1 MTTPLGPILSM
12 WEAEGNRH
20 AFALDACAGAVVIG
34 ERPSTAAEVALGIA
48 RVQARRR
55 RVAVADTVGELG
67 PLEDL
72 VPMDAPYGLID
83 SFFYGVSLNKIAYTV
98 DPARNLIIFPS
109 GAVPIDHEALL
120 GSDRWV
126 KLLDGFRA
134 ADGLLLIVAP
144 AESSALSS
152 LIQVM
157 DGVVLVGN
165 VAAAPGTRVL
175 AHARLPVI
183 PARPTPPSSA
193 PIQSPRTSTPM
204 PTPAAP
210 REPVVAQGFSAA
222 PVHAPPAY
230 VPPPPTLPPV
240 APAAPP
246 PEPPAPRRPSFHDWS
261 AAAAIADRR
270 AGFEPEKPPAVEEA
284 SSARDERSASGARDE
299 RDERVEQD
307 ERVEHDER
315 DERDERVE
323 HDEPD
328 YRDEYVERDDR
339 DEALAG
345 DDLAPH
351 EILDELAK
359 VEGEPALVPP
369 WAREEEFTGPSAP
382 APGSAKAISFWV
394 AIVFG
399 AFIAAAILTWITTS
413 MLSRNDGADS
423 FAVRPDSAHPA
434 AHVIAAPAP
443 TALATPIPAAT
454 TVPALAPRDT
464 SPAAAAGDSDA
475 APYAV
480 VLADVSSVTGANGEL
495 DQASGR
501 GLPVATFAPY
511 PRADGQLSYIVLA
524 GASRDSAGADS
535 LLRAVRAK
543 RYRNANAAHVV
554 KLPYAVVIQ
563 KGVSQDQA
571 SMFVRAY
578 LSKGLP
584 VYPLLQ
590 ADGSATLYAG
600 AFRGVEQAQPLVT
613 SFKANGDQPT
623 VAIRTGRP
631 Y

>member
-1 MTTPLGPILSM
+1 MSTPLGPILSM

-20 AFALDACAGAVVIG
+20 AAALDACAGAVVIG

-55 RVAVADTVGELG
+55 RVAVADAVGELG

-120 GSDRWV
+120 GSDRWI

-152 LIQVM
+152 LIEVM

-175 AHARLPVI
+175 AHARLPMI
-183 PARPTPPSSA
+183 PARPTPPSVA
-193 PIQSPRTSTPM
+193 PIESPRASTSLPTPAR

-210 REPVVAQGFSAA
+210 QTPVAA
-222 PVHAPPAY
+222 PTPSAPPPVGRAT
-230 VPPPPTLPPV
+230 PISLPPV
-240 APAAPP
+240 PVPVPEPAAPP
-246 PEPPAPRRPSFHDWS
+246 SDPLSLSRPSFHDWS
-261 AAAAIADRR
+261 AIAAV
-270 AGFEPEKPPAVEEA
+270 PEDAEDELEREE
-284 SSARDERSASGARDE
+284 S
-299 RDERVEQD
+299 
-307 ERVEHDER
+307 
-315 DERDERVE
+315 
-323 HDEPD
+323 
-328 YRDEYVERDDR
+328 R
-339 DEALAG
+339 DEAPTREVREQREELPPHELAG
-345 DDLAPH
+345 EVPPH
-351 EILDELAK
+351 ES
-359 VEGEPALVPP
+359 EPALVPP

-382 APGSAKAISFWV
+382 PTGSAKAISFWV

-399 AFIAAAILTWITTS
+399 AFIAAGLLTWVTTS

-423 FAVRPDSAHPA
+423 FAAKPDSAHPA
-434 AHVIAAPAP
+434 AHVIAAPSP
-443 TALATPIPAAT
+443 TALAVPAAI
-454 TVPALAPRDT
+454 APTAAPHD
-464 SPAAAAGDSDA
+464 SASLAAAPDADSAGT
-475 APYAV
+475 PYAV
-480 VLADVSSVTGANGEL
+480 VLADVSTVTGANGEL
-495 DQASGR
+495 DQAAGR
-501 GLPVATFAPY
+501 GLPVVTFAPY

-524 GASRDSAGADS
+524 GASPDSAGADS
-535 LLRAVRAK
+535 LLKAVRDK
-543 RYRNANAAHVV
+543 HYRNAAAAHVV

-590 ADGSATLYAG
+590 SDGSATLYAG

-613 SFKANGDQPT
+613 SFKANGDKPT

-631 Y
+631 F

>member
-183 PARPTPPSSA
+183 PARPTPPSVA
-193 PIQSPRTSTPM
+193 PIQPPRASTSV

-210 REPVVAQGFSAA
+210 RQPVMAQEPVAA
-222 PVHAPPAY
+222 PMHL
-230 VPPPPTLPPV
+230 PPPPTPPPSV
-240 APAAPP
+240 SPPAAP

-261 AAAAIADRR
+261 AAAAIADKR
-270 AGFEPEKPPAVEEA
+270 AGFEPEKPAGIDEA
-284 SSARDERSASGARDE
+284 SDERSE
-299 RDERVEQD
+299 RSERSEHVEHVERVE
-307 ERVEHDER
+307 RVAREESPPHEL
-315 DERDERVE
+315 
-323 HDEPD
+323 HDEP
-328 YRDEYVERDDR
+328 
-339 DEALAG
+339 AQ
-345 DDLAPH
+345 
-351 EILDELAK
+351 

-369 WAREEEFTGPSAP
+369 WAREEEFTGPSVP
-382 APGSAKAISFWV
+382 PPGSAKAISFWV

-399 AFIAAAILTWITTS
+399 AFIAAALLTWITTS

-423 FAVRPDSAHPA
+423 FAARPDTAHPA
-434 AHVIAAPAP
+434 AHVIAAPSP
-443 TALATPIPAAT
+443 TALATPIPAAA
-454 TVPALAPRDT
+454 TVPAVAPHDT
-464 SPAAAAGDSDA
+464 TPAAAAAAAPGDSDA
-475 APYAV
+475 TPYAV

-495 DQASGR
+495 DQAAGR
-501 GLPVATFAPY
+501 GLPVVTFAPY

-543 RYRNANAAHVV
+543 HYRNANAAHVV
-554 KLPYAVVIQ
+554 RLPYAVVIQ
-563 KGVSQDQA
+563 KGISQDQA

-590 ADGSATLYAG
+590 SDGSATLYAG

-631 Y
+631 F

>member
-20 AFALDACAGAVVIG
+20 ASALDACAGAVVIG

-120 GSDRWV
+120 GSDRWI

-175 AHARLPVI
+175 AHARLPMI
-183 PARPTPPSSA
+183 PARPTPASVP
-193 PIQSPRTSTPM
+193 PIQPPRASTASKV
-204 PTPAAP
+204 TP
-210 REPVVAQGFSAA
+210 V
-222 PVHAPPAY
+222 
-230 VPPPPTLPPV
+230 
-240 APAAPP
+240 PAAPP
-246 PEPPAPRRPSFHDWS
+246 SIASPPLPPRQPTPASVNQIAPAGPPPVPPEQLPPRRPSFHDWS
-261 AAAAIADRR
+261 VSAVSDEDDDAHREDGVDDDDDRTER
-270 AGFEPEKPPAVEEA
+270 ISREQLPPHEMVAEA
-284 SSARDERSASGARDE
+284 SSTP
-299 RDERVEQD
+299 
-307 ERVEHDER
+307 
-315 DERDERVE
+315 
-323 HDEPD
+323 PD
-328 YRDEYVERDDR
+328 
-339 DEALAG
+339 
-345 DDLAPH
+345 
-351 EILDELAK
+351 
-359 VEGEPALVPP
+359 GEPALVPP

-382 APGSAKAISFWV
+382 PRGSAKAISFWV

-399 AFIAAAILTWITTS
+399 AFIAAALLTWITTS

-423 FAVRPDSAHPA
+423 FAAKPDITHPA
-434 AHVIAAPAP
+434 VRVIAAPAP
-443 TALATPIPAAT
+443 TALAA
-454 TVPALAPRDT
+454 PALAP
-464 SPAAAAGDSDA
+464 SPTPATASVTNASGS
-475 APYAV
+475 PFAV
-480 VLADVSSVTGANGEL
+480 VLADVSTVTGANGEL

-501 GLPVATFAPY
+501 GFPVVTFAPY
-511 PRADGQLSYIVLA
+511 PRADGQLSYVVIA
-524 GASRDSAGADS
+524 GASADSAGADS
-535 LLRAVRAK
+535 LLAAVRAK
-543 RYRNANAAHVV
+543 HYRNAAAAHVV

-590 ADGSATLYAG
+590 SDGSATLYAG

-613 SFKANGDQPT
+613 SFRANGDKPT
-623 VAIRTGRP
+623 VEIRTGSP
-631 Y
+631 F

>member
-20 AFALDACAGAVVIG
+20 AYALDACAGAVVIG

-109 GAVPIDHEALL
+109 GALPIDHEALL

-157 DGVVLVGN
+157 DGVILVGN

-175 AHARLPVI
+175 AHARLPMI
-183 PARPTPPSSA
+183 PARPTPSSVA
-193 PIQSPRTSTPM
+193 PVQPPRASAATPSTPSPVSPVSPVSSPSIAPPPM
-204 PTPAAP
+204 PRESTPA
-210 REPVVAQGFSAA
+210 
-222 PVHAPPAY
+222 
-230 VPPPPTLPPV
+230 PV
-240 APAAPP
+240 APAAPSAPP
-246 PEPPAPRRPSFHDWS
+246 PEPDEELPPRRPSFHDWS
-261 AAAAIADRR
+261 APETVDDVNTNGDGEQPPRSSHEQLPPHEMIA
-270 AGFEPEKPPAVEEA
+270 E
-284 SSARDERSASGARDE
+284 SAST
-299 RDERVEQD
+299 
-307 ERVEHDER
+307 
-315 DERDERVE
+315 
-323 HDEPD
+323 P
-328 YRDEYVERDDR
+328 
-339 DEALAG
+339 
-345 DDLAPH
+345 P
-351 EILDELAK
+351 
-359 VEGEPALVPP
+359 EGETALVPP

-382 APGSAKAISFWV
+382 PSGSAKAISFWV

-399 AFIAAAILTWITTS
+399 AFIAAALLTWVTTS

-423 FAVRPDSAHPA
+423 FATKPDSVHPA
-434 AHVIAAPAP
+434 ARVIAAPAP
-443 TALATPIPAAT
+443 TALATPAPASKPAAKPPDST
-454 TVPALAPRDT
+454 AGTALANVAR
-464 SPAAAAGDSDA
+464 G
-475 APYAV
+475 APYSV
-480 VLADVSSVTGANGEL
+480 VLADVSTVTGANGEL
-495 DQASGR
+495 DQAAGR
-501 GLPVATFAPY
+501 GFPVVTFAPY
-511 PRADGQLSYIVLA
+511 PRADGQLSYVVLA

-535 LLRAVRAK
+535 LLAAVRAK
-543 RYRNANAAHVV
+543 HYRNAAAAHVV
-554 KLPYAVVIQ
+554 KLPYAVLIQ

-590 ADGSATLYAG
+590 SDGSATLYAG

-623 VAIRTGRP
+623 VEIRTGRP
-631 Y
+631 F

>member
-1 MTTPLGPILSM
+1 MSTPLGPILSM

-109 GAVPIDHEALL
+109 GAAPIDHEALL

-175 AHARLPVI
+175 AHARLPMI
-183 PARPTPPSSA
+183 PARPTPASVPPILA
-193 PIQSPRTSTPM
+193 PMVTPPRH
-204 PTPAAP
+204 PTPAQSVP
-210 REPVVAQGFSAA
+210 IVASS
-222 PVHAPPAY
+222 PT
-230 VPPPPTLPPV
+230 PPPPTPQSPPATQAPPV
-240 APAAPP
+240 QAAPP
-246 PEPPAPRRPSFHDWS
+246 PPPMPEPPRRPSFHDWS
-261 AAAAIADRR
+261 AAAA
-270 AGFEPEKPPAVEEA
+270 VEN
-284 SSARDERSASGARDE
+284 ARDARE
-299 RDERVEQD
+299 EEQPATFD
-307 ERVEHDER
+307 RNDVD
-315 DERDERVE
+315 DD
-323 HDEPD
+323 DD
-328 YRDEYVERDDR
+328 IANDDDR
-339 DEALAG
+339 AERITREELPPHELAG
-345 DDLAPH
+345 EPAPA
-351 EILDELAK
+351 D
-359 VEGEPALVPP
+359 GEPALVPP
-369 WAREEEFTGPSAP
+369 WAREEEFTGPTTP
-382 APGSAKAISFWV
+382 PVGGAKATFWV

-399 AFIAAAILTWITTS
+399 AFIAAALLTWLTTS

-423 FAVRPDSAHPA
+423 FAAKADSTHPA
-434 AHVIAAPAP
+434 ARVIAAPAP
-443 TALATPIPAAT
+443 TALATPAPAPAPLPPHDSVRPVAAPAID
-454 TVPALAPRDT
+454 TVG
-464 SPAAAAGDSDA
+464 S
-475 APYAV
+475 PYAV
-480 VLADVSSVTGANGEL
+480 VLADVSTVTGANGEL

-501 GLPVATFAPY
+501 GFPVATFAPY
-511 PRADGQLSYIVLA
+511 PRADGQLSYIVLS
-524 GASRDSAGADS
+524 GASPDSAGADS
-535 LLRAVRAK
+535 LLKVVRAK
-543 RYRNANAAHVV
+543 HYRNAAAAHVV

-590 ADGSATLYAG
+590 TDGSATLYAG
-600 AFRGVEQAQPLVT
+600 AFRTVEQAQPLVT

-631 Y
+631 F

>member
-1 MTTPLGPILSM
+1 MSTPLGPILSM

-20 AFALDACAGAVVIG
+20 AAALDACAGAVVIG

-98 DPARNLIIFPS
+98 DPAKNLIIFPS
-109 GAVPIDHEALL
+109 GAPPIDHEALL

-183 PARPTPPSSA
+183 PARPTPPSGAAISSA
-193 PIQSPRTSTPM
+193 TSTRATTSI
-204 PTPAAP
+204 PTPVRSSASVSTAP
-210 REPVVAQGFSAA
+210 
-222 PVHAPPAY
+222 
-230 VPPPPTLPPV
+230 
-240 APAAPP
+240 PAAPP
-246 PEPPAPRRPSFHDWS
+246 ALPALPASPPPVPPVPHAEPPVPPRPSFHDWS
-261 AAAAIADRR
+261 AVQAIPEGSEHDVEDDVEDEADDVAHSSR
-270 AGFEPEKPPAVEEA
+270 ASRGLSAEVEELPPH
-284 SSARDERSASGARDE
+284 ERV
-299 RDERVEQD
+299 DERVERTPNP
-307 ERVEHDER
+307 E
-315 DERDERVE
+315 
-323 HDEPD
+323 
-328 YRDEYVERDDR
+328 
-339 DEALAG
+339 
-345 DDLAPH
+345 
-351 EILDELAK
+351 
-359 VEGEPALVPP
+359 LVPP
-369 WAREEEFTGPSAP
+369 WAREEEFTGPSVSRA
-382 APGSAKAISFWV
+382 GNAKAISFWV

-399 AFIAAAILTWITTS
+399 AFIAAALLTWLTTS
-413 MLSRNDGADS
+413 MLSRNDGTDS
-423 FAVRPDSAHPA
+423 FAAKPDSAHPA

-443 TALATPIPAAT
+443 TALAAPAPSPSTNPASIPHES
-454 TVPALAPRDT
+454 ALA
-464 SPAAAAGDSDA
+464 SAAASIDSAGS
-475 APYAV
+475 PYSV
-480 VLADVSSVTGANGEL
+480 VLADVSTVTGANGEL
-495 DQASGR
+495 DQASAR
-501 GLPVATFAPY
+501 NFPVVTFAPY
-511 PRADGQLSYIVLA
+511 PRADGQLSYVVIA
-524 GASRDSAGADS
+524 GAFPDSVGADS
-535 LLRAVRAK
+535 LLRAVREK
-543 RYRNANAAHVV
+543 RYRNANAAHIV
-554 KLPYAVVIQ
+554 KLPYAVLVQ

-590 ADGSATLYAG
+590 PDGSATLFAG
-600 AFRGVEQAQPLVT
+600 AFRTAEQAQPLVT

-623 VAIRTGRP
+623 VTIRTGRSF
-631 Y
+631 

>member
-20 AFALDACAGAVVIG
+20 ASALDACAGAVVIG

-98 DPARNLIIFPS
+98 DPAKNLIIFPS

-126 KLLDGFRA
+126 KLLEGFRA

-175 AHARLPVI
+175 AHARLPMI
-183 PARPTPPSSA
+183 PTRPTLASVAQVQPTRVS
-193 PIQSPRTSTPM
+193 TSTTSSPPPFSPASIAPPPM
-204 PTPAAP
+204 PREPTPAS
-210 REPVVAQGFSAA
+210 VA
-222 PVHAPPAY
+222 
-230 VPPPPTLPPV
+230 PV
-240 APAAPP
+240 APPP
-246 PEPPAPRRPSFHDWS
+246 ASPPAPAEAEPPKRPSFHDWS
-261 AAAAIADRR
+261 AIAA
-270 AGFEPEKPPAVEEA
+270 V
-284 SSARDERSASGARDE
+284 
-299 RDERVEQD
+299 
-307 ERVEHDER
+307 
-315 DERDERVE
+315 
-323 HDEPD
+323 PD
-328 YRDEYVERDDR
+328 D
-339 DEALAG
+339 DEAPSSRASEDEAREERRPARSSREQLP
-345 DDLAPH
+345 PH
-351 EILDELAK
+351 EMIA
-359 VEGEPALVPP
+359 EGADTAANDGEVALVPK

-382 APGSAKAISFWV
+382 PSGSAKAISFWV

-399 AFIAAAILTWITTS
+399 AFIAAALLTWLTTS
-413 MLSRNDGADS
+413 MLSRNDGSDS
-423 FAVRPDSAHPA
+423 FAAKPDSSHPA
-434 AHVIAAPAP
+434 AHVLAATAPTRLAAPASAPIAAP
-443 TALATPIPAAT
+443 
-454 TVPALAPRDT
+454 RD
-464 SPAAAAGDSDA
+464 SAAASA
-475 APYAV
+475 APVVAPSGSPYSV
-480 VLADVSSVTGANGEL
+480 VLADVSTLTGANGEL

-501 GLPVATFAPY
+501 GFPVVTFAPY
-511 PRADGQLSYIVLA
+511 PRADGQLSYVVIS
-524 GASRDSAGADS
+524 GAAADSASADS
-535 LLRAVRAK
+535 LLGAVRAK
-543 RYRNANAAHVV
+543 HYRNAGAAHVV
-554 KLPYAVVIQ
+554 KLPYAVMIQ

-584 VYPLLQ
+584 VYSLLQ
-590 ADGSATLYAG
+590 SDGSATLYAG

-613 SFKANGDQPT
+613 SFKANGDKPT
-623 VAIRTGRP
+623 VEIRTGRP
-631 Y
+631 F